1 MAKKKRKTNGISD
14 APVYG
19 RQIAES
25 DLLWLVEEYRK
36 QVNLNPDIT
45 VEEFAQQHGIE
56 TKLLSQYIIE
66 PSLKKKKGGIT
77 LWHGTTVA
85 RAQAIVEEGFRA
97 KGGETG
103 GKKIW
108 FTRNPNEAR
117 RIAQH
122 RANQRGEEPVVFQ
135 CQINLWDY
143 DEYDRPNPNHYAF
156 KHHTISNVVIN
167 RTEGLKREKI
177 RELKTT
183 ERKRQKERK
192 RQLVDIVI
200 NETSNQLV
208 IVYWINSY
216 LKLESESAV
225 SVNHPAVKIIQDWVN
240 NQYSEGREMP
250 ISDEEMLHLVMI
262 LMPEYFE
269 WNET

>member
-1 MAKKKRKTNGISD
+1 MAKKKRKTNGIS
-14 APVYG
+14 AEPVYG

-36 QVNLNPDIT
+36 QVNLDPNIT
-45 VEEFAQQHGIE
+45 VDEFAQQHGIE
-56 TKLLSQYIIE
+56 TKLLSQYIFE
-66 PSLKKKKGGIT
+66 PGSRKGGIT

-135 CQINLWDY
+135 CQIDLWDY

-177 RELKTT
+177 RELKT
-183 ERKRQKERK
+183 KERK
-192 RQLVDIVI
+192 RQLVDVDI
-200 NETSNQLV
+200 NKTSNELV
-208 IVYWINSY
+208 MVYWINSY
-216 LKLESESAV
+216 LKLEGESAV
-225 SVNHPAVKIIQDWVN
+225 SMQHPAIKIIQAWVN
-240 NQYSEGREMP
+240 NQYSEGRETP

-262 LMPEYFE
+262 FMPEYFE
-269 WNET
+269 WK